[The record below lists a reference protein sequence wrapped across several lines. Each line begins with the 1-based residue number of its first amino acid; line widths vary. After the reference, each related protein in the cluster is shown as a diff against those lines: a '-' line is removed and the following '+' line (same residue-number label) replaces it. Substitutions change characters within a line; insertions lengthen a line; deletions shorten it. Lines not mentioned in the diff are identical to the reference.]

1 MPSGV
6 PPLSAPAP
14 LELIPR
20 GRYMPVMWL
29 SRVKDRHVP
38 ILRARFVSVTD
49 RWTIRL
55 AGSWLQVG
63 GGEAHPAARN
73 VTRVQMPEVAA
84 LLASLSGDSHFS
96 TT

>member
-1 MPSGV
+1 M
-6 PPLSAPAP
+6 
-14 LELIPR
+14 
-20 GRYMPVMWL
+20 
-29 SRVKDRHVP
+29 P

-49 RWTIRL
+49 RTARL
-55 AGSWLQVG
+55 AGSRLQVG

-84 LLASLSGDSHFS
+84 LLAALSGDNVIDSHFS